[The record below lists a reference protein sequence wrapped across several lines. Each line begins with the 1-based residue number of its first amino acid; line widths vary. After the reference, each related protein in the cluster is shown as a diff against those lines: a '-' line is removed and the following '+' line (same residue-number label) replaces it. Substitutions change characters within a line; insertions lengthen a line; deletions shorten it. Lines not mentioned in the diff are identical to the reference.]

1 MGVLRMDK
9 SFHIVLGM
17 TIAYAASFLGMFV
30 AWFAYRRKM
39 KERERESQSY

>member
-1 MGVLRMDK
+1 MEK

-30 AWFAYRRKM
+30 AWLAYRRRKKQK
-39 KERERESQSY
+39 KEEGEGRQ